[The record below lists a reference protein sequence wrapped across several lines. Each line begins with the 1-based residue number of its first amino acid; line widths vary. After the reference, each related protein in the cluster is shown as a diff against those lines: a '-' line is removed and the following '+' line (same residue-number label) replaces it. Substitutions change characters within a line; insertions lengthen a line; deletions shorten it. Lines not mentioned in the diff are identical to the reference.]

1 MYDLQ
6 SKEIEKIYDAF
17 NLNGLLI
24 DFEENTIRVVRELQK
39 IKWFWNGKSAPTVSH
54 CGYNNLKFDCAL
66 FEEICDWFEKTRKK
80 VTCNT
85 CLSMLDSIIFF

>member
-1 MYDLQ
+1 MADIIVRFKNILINFQEYFDVYDLQ

-66 FEEICDWFEKTRKK
+66 FEE
-80 VTCNT
+80 N
-85 CLSMLDSIIFF
+85 L